1 MDTTR
6 INHNNSGHKYRIAVD
21 IAKEGSHIW
30 DLTPY
35 FKGRVGDN
43 NFGLQVTWYYQ
54 GQLMNVVGMK
64 PYIEGL
70 VGQYSFGKNG
80 EIDMDPDAV
89 PVRYDGSP
97 DDCEEAGKA
106 TFYFPS
112 QMFPKEGIFKGFIGV
127 KDDRDGSKNPQI
139 SGVTIWFKVLPGIA
153 QMGHACDV
161 YISDLDKALQNF
173 KVKLDQH
180 DKDYQTQLQQ
190 VIDDARNAY
199 ESETKN
205 AHDSLDALKSQIQAN
220 RDEQANLTNR
230 LAGTEQQIATHD
242 VVTRPE
248 FYQLSNQLTQQVSQ
262 MRQSGLEF
270 FNDVTALKAAYPQ
283 GANKL
288 CVTLNDSHQWIY
300 DYANA
305 EWNNAGAFNY
315 GTIDPNLQSA
325 FYRNGLDNLVPN
337 SSFDTLDSWQ
347 TYCANDI
354 KPNITIR
361 DGVKKDNSNIV
372 RVIGHWD
379 NEHPDLSYTWTL
391 SPIFS
396 IDSSK
401 PLSYGALVNFNSLIP
416 DSGGEAQLQTIFFND
431 ANTRVGWDSTL
442 IVPNKNDQLHSL
454 FKENILPRGAT
465 KAQFAFG
472 IQGPGHLDITQ
483 PFIYEGKKI
492 SYSLGKFSEA
502 ITSNS
507 SNLLIANSILD
518 FTYSDKHISVDDQVN
533 CKGQP
538 TLKLSNDD
546 PNFKDYIIA
555 NSNNIAIEKNQYYKI
570 TIPAKVTADYSKDTS
585 VFLSVYQLDNRLNQV
600 TYNNFSLTNSID
612 MEDHTF
618 VFKTLDNSA
627 YINIK
632 VSIKGIAD
640 VNAGNISIEKYAA
653 KNVFYTTPSF
663 LYAKDNHVQL
673 NNGFLNIKG
682 TTEGEFVNT
691 WTTKLP
697 INSKLKKIAFDL
709 ESEVSLLSNT
719 AKAYLTC
726 IMFDKDGKRVDYQD
740 LILDSAKTINHFEL
754 PIIDDAVEIE
764 TNFATYGPAD
774 FLIKRLKCSLG
785 VDADLSAL
793 AASQKY
799 KYNPLTNWPV
809 YNWIFPSG
817 DQGEVVRDDEYSY
830 ESHPTLK
837 IVTSGKQLSD
847 WTFAQIPRF
856 SKGKINALNLKLV
869 YQARF
874 DSKQGGAYLTIR
886 EQDSKGNVT
895 TSNNIELDSSDSWIT
910 KEINNYML
918 NSKTETIQFMLS
930 VNGNGFLRVG
940 ELLWIENSDTELDEN
955 PRLDLPKFTIDAPS
969 SKISRSWTTS
979 TFKYQDKGRTL
990 SGYVQFGIQGNSSA
1004 GYDKKNLKLKFYKD
1018 AECKNKLKWKPKSNW
1033 TSNFKFNAKANWI
1046 DATQSRNL
1054 VNAQIFEKATEITPI
1069 ANNDVSVHL
1078 LNTQSLGQMEG
1089 FPIEIVMADGYYGLF
1104 TFNTKKDDKTFGMD
1118 DKNPEHEC
1126 VTNNNSFNGFKPNQ
1140 TWDSANYG
1148 TEIHDSPSD
1157 ELKTNMSSLINFIN
1171 TASDDDFKAKISN
1184 YIDVYSVINTYLY
1197 GLLSEEWDFQN
1208 KSQLLLTWNSGKYF
1222 FMIPYDLDSTWGLH
1236 WDGSHLNYDEEAK
1249 YFAFTE
1255 NSSFVSMTNIN
1266 NLMARIVKLFK
1277 PEIKLQYQKLRT
1289 SVWRNDQIVGAFKQ
1303 FINAIPEKAYE
1314 HEQERWPNIPSKE
1327 ITDFAQI
1334 QQSVIARGNAMD
1346 SFMEHFAD
1354 SQSAS
1359 PAPQPTTPQA
1369 QPTESKQ

>member
-54 GQLMNVVGMK
+54 GQLLNVVGMK

-127 KDDRDGSKNPQI
+127 KDDLDGSKNPQI

-153 QMGHACDV
+153 QMGHACDAYV
-161 YISDLDKALQNF
+161 DELDKALQNF
-173 KVKLDQH
+173 KDKLDQH
-180 DKDYQTQLQQ
+180 DKDYQSRLQK
-190 VIDDARNAY
+190 VIDDARNTY

-205 AHDSLDALKSQIQAN
+205 AHDSLAALKSQIQAN
-220 RDEQANLTNR
+220 RDEQQNLTQR
-230 LAGTEQQIATHD
+230 LAGTEQQIKIND
-242 VVTRPE
+242 VITKPE

-270 FNDVTALKAAYPQ
+270 FNDANALKTTYPQ

-300 DYANA
+300 DYANGQ
-305 EWNNAGAFNY
+305 WNDAGAFNY

-337 SSFDTLDSWQ
+337 SNFDTLDGWKI
-347 TYCANDI
+347 YCSNGNN
-354 KPNITIR
+354 PNMTIR
-361 DGVKKDNSNIV
+361 NGVKKDGSNIA
-372 RVIGHWD
+372 RVIGYWD
-379 NEHPDLSYTWTL
+379 NAHPDLSYTWTT
-391 SPIFS
+391 SPYFA
-396 IDSSK
+396 IDSNKS
-401 PLSYGALVNFNSLIP
+401 LSYGALVNFNSLIP
-416 DSGGEAQLQTIFFND
+416 DSGGEAQLQVIFYDDANNRKGND
-431 ANTRVGWDSTL
+431 AIY
-442 IVPNKNDQLHSL
+442 IVPNKKDQLHNL
-454 FKENILPRGAT
+454 FRESVLPRGAT
-465 KAQFAFG
+465 KLQFAFG
-472 IQGPGHLDITQ
+472 IQGPGYLDITQ
-483 PFIYEGKKI
+483 PFVYEGKKI
-492 SYSLGKFSEA
+492 SYSLGKFSQA

-507 SNLLIANSILD
+507 SNLFIANLISD
-518 FTYSDKHISVDDQVN
+518 FNYNDKHISIDNQVDYRE
-533 CKGQP
+533 QP

-585 VFLSVYQLDNRLNQV
+585 VFLSIYQLDDRLNQV

-640 VNAGNISIEKYAA
+640 VNVGNISAEKYMV
-653 KNVFYTTPSF
+653 KDIFYCKPSF
-663 LYAKDNHVQL
+663 FSSNSNFVQL
-673 NNGFLNIKG
+673 DNDFVKIQG
-682 TTEGEFVNT
+682 TKENEFVT
-691 WTTKLP
+691 AQTSELP
-697 INSKLKKIAFDL
+697 IDPKSEKIAFDL
-709 ESEVSLLSNT
+709 KSEVELLSDT
-719 AKAYLTC
+719 AEAYLTC
-726 IMFDKDGKRVDYQD
+726 RMFDKDGNVVDYQD
-740 LILDSAKTINHFEL
+740 LILDSAKMINHFEL
-754 PIIDDAVEIE
+754 PIIDKVVAIQIILS
-764 TNFATYGPAD
+764 TYGSVNY
-774 FLIKRLKCSLG
+774 LIKWLRCSLG
-785 VDADLSAL
+785 VEANLSSI
-793 AASQKY
+793 AAKQKCQ
-799 KYNPLTNWPV
+799 YNPLINWPV
-809 YNWIFPSG
+809 YNWIFPSN
-817 DQGEVVRDDEYSY
+817 DSGEIVRDGKYLY
-830 ESHPTLK
+830 KSHPTLK
-837 IVTSGKQLSD
+837 IITTTKSLND
-847 WTFAQIPRF
+847 WTYAKTSQLNRE
-856 SKGKINALNLKLV
+856 KINVLNLKLV
-869 YQARF
+869 YQAKF
-874 DSKQGGAYLTIR
+874 DSTNGGVYLTIR

-1222 FMIPYDLDSTWGLH
+1222 FMIPYDLDSTWGLY
-1236 WDGSHLNYDEEAK
+1236 WDGSHLNYDEDAK

-1303 FINAIPEKAYE
+1303 FINAIPEEAYE
-1314 HEQERWPNIPSKE
+1314 REQERWANIPSKD

-1334 QQSVIARGNAMD
+1334 QQSIITRGNAMD
-1346 SFMEHFAD
+1346 DFMEHFAD
-1354 SQSAS
+1354 SQPTS
-1359 PAPQPTTPQA
+1359 PVPQPTTPQA
-1369 QPTESKQ
+1369 QPTEPKQ